1 MNGLKVY
8 LKLLRDLSLILP
20 HQGKENA
27 TKEAFALLLGWGHP
41 VDVFFDVGANIGTY
55 SWLAKDRQ
63 VNDIF
68 MFEPDCTNCRLLM
81 RTLRANRLEHVFVV
95 PFAASASAGLAEFY
109 PDRASGATGSLENHR
124 LNPYSLHALYGM
136 GESLP
141 CQPCRLISLPISA
154 MASEY

>member
-1 MNGLKVY
+1 MINYIRKRFHPLWRLRQWAWYRKVQERVDPDVAIRMNGLKVY

-68 MFEPDCTNCRLLM
+68 MFEPD
-81 RTLRANRLEHVFVV
+81 RTI
-95 PFAASASAGLAEFY
+95 AAS
-109 PDRASGATGSLENHR
+109 
-124 LNPYSLHALYGM
+124 
-136 GESLP
+136 
-141 CQPCRLISLPISA
+141 
-154 MASEY
+154 